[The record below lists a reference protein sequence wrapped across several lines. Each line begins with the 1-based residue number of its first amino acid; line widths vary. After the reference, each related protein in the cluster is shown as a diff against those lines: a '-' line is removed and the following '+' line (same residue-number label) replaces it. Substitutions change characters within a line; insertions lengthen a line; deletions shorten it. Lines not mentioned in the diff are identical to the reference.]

1 MKREDLNLHN
11 LISADEE
18 DGIVKF
24 LGHRIILF
32 DAVIMGILRKELIN
46 TIGVAATRHLL
57 TRLGYAHGWLTAHNL
72 DSEYPELLQD
82 PGCATRLHALEGVVN
97 VKELKIDGDPKNCRF
112 TVFFE
117 NSYEAEQHILQVGMA
132 DQPVCWSL
140 IGYVS
145 GYISRMHGRE
155 AYCVEH
161 KCVGK
166 GDAYCFIECRPK
178 DEWGKA
184 FDDQLLFFQKE
195 TIDGALKDVTTRL
208 RKAERRLSQLQ
219 RLLESDILPPGILA
233 RSKPMLQVLDL
244 ARRAAKVD
252 TSVVVTGES
261 GTGKELV
268 ARFIHDE
275 SMRSG
280 KPFIAVNCSAIP
292 ETLLESEF
300 FGHVKGAFTGADRDR
315 VGLIE
320 AANGG
325 TIFLD
330 EISEMP
336 LGMQAKLLRALQE
349 KKIRRVGETAS
360 RPIDFRVICATN
372 RNLEEEVAIG
382 RFRQDLYYRLCVI
395 EIAVPPLRDRTD
407 DILPLA
413 SFYLKKV
420 KERIGRPVEGF
431 STTAVDH
438 LLLHNWPGNVRELQN
453 VIERTVA
460 LCPGNVIQ
468 VEDLPYSL
476 RKAGPKPDSDRDI
489 HPLAEIEKKY
499 VLTALQM
506 AKGNKRLAAEKLGI
520 SLPSLYRRLKEYG

>member
-1 MKREDLNLHN
+1 MKSEDLKLHN
-11 LISADEE
+11 LLCPDEE
-18 DGIVKF
+18 DGIVRF
-24 LGHRIILF
+24 LGHRILLL
-32 DAVIMGILRKELIN
+32 DVVVMGILRSELIN
-46 TIGVAATRHLL
+46 TIGISATRNIF

-82 PGCATRLHALEGVVN
+82 PFCATRLDALKGTAH
-97 VKELKIDGDPKNCRF
+97 VKELKIAGNDYRNCRF
-112 TVFFE
+112 TVTFE
-117 NSYEAEQHILQVGMA
+117 NSYEAEQHILNVGMA
-132 DQPVCWSL
+132 DEPVCWTQAGHIS
-140 IGYVS
+140 GYVS
-145 GYISRMHGRE
+145 RMLGRE
-155 AYCVEH
+155 AYAIEH
-161 KCVGK
+161 KCVAK
-166 GDAYCFIECRPK
+166 GDAFCSMECRPK
-178 DEWGKA
+178 EEWGGA

-195 TIDGALKDVTTRL
+195 TIDGALKDVTAKL
-208 RKAERRLSQLQ
+208 RKAEKRLLQLQ

-233 RSKPMLQVLDL
+233 RSKAMLQVLDL
-244 ARRAAKVD
+244 AGRAAKVD

-261 GTGKELV
+261 GTGKELI

-300 FGHVKGAFTGADRDR
+300 FGHAKGAFTGADRDR
-315 VGLIE
+315 IGLIE

-372 RNLEEEVAIG
+372 RDLEQEVTTG

-395 EIAVPPLRDRTD
+395 EIGVPPLRDRTD

-413 SFYLKKV
+413 SFYLRKV

-431 STTAVDH
+431 SAAAVDH

-460 LCPGNVIQ
+460 LCPGSVIQ
-468 VEDLPYSL
+468 VEDLPFSL
-476 RKAGPKPDSDRDI
+476 RKGIPKPDSHI
-489 HPLAEIEKKY
+489 HPLGEIERKY
-499 VLTALQM
+499 VQAALQL
-506 AKGNKRLAAEKLGI
+506 AKGDKRLTAEKLGI
-520 SLPSLYRRLKEYG
+520 SLPSLYRKLKTYA